1 MRIAWVAL
9 LQVAGVYCYVLYGF
23 FSGSAWYLAGGIA
36 VNLIQASSVYWAWRG
51 ATRRHDDAG

>member
-1 MRIAWVAL
+1 MRILWVAL
-9 LQVAGVYCYVLYGF
+9 LVVAGVCCYVSYGF
-23 FSGSAWYLAGGIA
+23 SGNAWYLAGGIA